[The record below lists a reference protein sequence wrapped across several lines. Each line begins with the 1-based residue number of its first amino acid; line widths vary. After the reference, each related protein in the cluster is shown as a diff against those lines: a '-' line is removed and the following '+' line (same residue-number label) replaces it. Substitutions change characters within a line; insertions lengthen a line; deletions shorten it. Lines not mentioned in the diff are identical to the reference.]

1 MKFNKVRLPLAA
13 SVSSTDPLTF
23 GTPEAG
29 YNDMTSYDGFG
40 WVPYMVTWGTDKY
53 EIGVGSFASGSF
65 TRRVIHENDLSSAAA
80 QAITTPATFMVLQT
94 MQNSLAN
101 SGSGTAPPAVSAAY
115 SMAAGNG
122 AVASGFGSLALGYGT
137 ASSGENSAALGVNNT
152 AAGWNA
158 IAIMGD
164 ATADK
169 SVSIGGGGASAVG
182 EVRIANYSRRDFS
195 AVTSDD
201 TPTLAVPTSGA
212 ATQLVVPE
220 GEIWYIKARVMAT
233 EFDTGTFYPL
243 AAQVRSFSCLA
254 AFDGMLGSLTA
265 ATDATFGTFTGTST
279 LSVTAGGAVHFTLTG
294 VAATEIQWSIAVE
307 FQRLTDW
314 NF

>member
-13 SVSSTDPLTF
+13 SVGSTDPLTF

-29 YNDMTSYDGFG
+29 YNDMSSFDGFG
-40 WVPYMVTWGTDKY
+40 WVPYMVTWGADKY

-65 TRRVIHENDLSSAAA
+65 TRQVVHENDLSTGAA

-94 MQNSLAN
+94 MQNS
-101 SGSGTAPPAVSAAY
+101 
-115 SMAAGNG
+115 
-122 AVASGFGSLALGYGT
+122 VASSGFGSDPPSITADAALAIGGSAVSSGIRAISIGQL
-137 ASSGENSAALGVNNT
+137 AQASGENAVAIGSFRSVTGNNSVNI
-152 AAGWNA
+152 AGA
-158 IAIMGD
+158 
-164 ATADK
+164 
-169 SVSIGGGGASAVG
+169 GGAVTTDG
-182 EVRIANYSRRDFS
+182 EIRIANYSRRDFS
-195 AVTSDD
+195 AATTDA
-201 TPTLAVPTSGA
+201 TPTLAVPWDGMNA
-212 ATQLVVPE
+212 AQVTIPE
-220 GEIWYIKARVMAT
+220 GDTWYIKARVMAVK
-233 EFDTGTFYPL
+233 FDTGTFYPL

-254 AFDGMLGSLTA
+254 AFDGMLGSLTS

-294 VAATEIQWSIAVE
+294 EAATEIQWSIAIE